1 MPLLSQK
8 NVEAVCQSDFDFD
21 ELHLRSFMRYDS
33 SCLEEYILNRDLRF
47 KMSKFKRLLDPI
59 VLLEK
64 YPFLLRMCISNASE
78 EESMS
83 SESAS
88 SLMIVIFMTA
98 WSLLMQMIIKLVFPT
113 ASNDAI
119 GISFI
124 LNCIGSASIGIAF
137 CIMLLNGMMSLRF
150 VGRLIGAD
158 RYPDGTHFN

>member
-8 NVEAVCQSDFDFD
+8 DAEAVYQSDFDFD

-33 SCLEEYILNRDLRF
+33 SCLEEYILKRDLRF

-64 YPFLLRMCISNASE
+64 YPFLLSMSISNASE
-78 EESMS
+78 ESTS
-83 SESAS
+83 SEPIS
-88 SLMIVIFMTA
+88 SLMIFIFMTT
-98 WSLLMQMIIKLVFPT
+98 WSLLMRVIIKLVFPM

-124 LNCIGSASIGIAF
+124 LNCIGSASIGMAF

-150 VGRLIGAD
+150 VGRFIGAD
-158 RYPDGTHFN
+158 RYPEGTYFN

>member
-64 YPFLLRMCISNASE
+64 YPFLLSMSISNASE
-78 EESMS
+78 ESMS
-83 SESAS
+83 NDAS
-88 SLMIVIFMTA
+88 SLMIVIFMTT

-119 GISFI
+119 GISFT
-124 LNCIGSASIGIAF
+124 LNCIGSASIGMAF

-158 RYPDGTHFN
+158 RYPEGTHFN